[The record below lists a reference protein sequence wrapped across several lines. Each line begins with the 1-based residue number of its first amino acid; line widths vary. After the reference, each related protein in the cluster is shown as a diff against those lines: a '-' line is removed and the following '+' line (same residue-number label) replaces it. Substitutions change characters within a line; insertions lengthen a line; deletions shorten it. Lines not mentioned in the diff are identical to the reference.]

1 MMKDPLLPQP
11 PPTSLELDTKSFVD
25 LSEFSPTTFSP
36 TSECTSADGLLTAS
50 LLPTLSNTF
59 IFPNPGDDKSMHG
72 ASTGSISSRGTRPES
87 RYGGSRSDGRHYPG
101 YEWDGRSLKR
111 SLEQEIYVPPS
122 LSEGEGREKLE
133 HSCQRCCGRGIRDP
147 MATSSPAIDSAME
160 ETPISE
166 SRILNF
172 FLATSQIP
180 YIQPTATDLF
190 LGSIYTASALRLLF
204 QGISMTVL
212 QSSTL
217 VLSTEITIL
226 LSIICL
232 TSLTAW
238 FASAGRAMK
247 SGWAAWGCTVT
258 FRFLTTV
265 AGVYALLQLISVL
278 TIAFDLHSV
287 SQKVENITITVPSI
301 LERQHILDILVKL
314 QGHVSEYISTVER
327 DMISYVN
334 SNIDSGNVDEK
345 VMDRLEKL
353 YAGLVALGELDGG
366 VLGEVLKGLWGG
378 V

>member
-1 MMKDPLLPQP
+1 MIVSMYTHVRIMDIGGVG
-11 PPTSLELDTKSFVD
+11 SWHHS
-25 LSEFSPTTFSP
+25 
-36 TSECTSADGLLTAS
+36 DGWV
-50 LLPTLSNTF
+50 
-59 IFPNPGDDKSMHG
+59 GDDKSMHG
-72 ASTGSISSRGTRPES
+72 ASTESISSRGTRPES
-87 RYGGSRSDGRHYPG
+87 RYGGSKSDGRHYPG
-101 YEWDGRSLKR
+101 
-111 SLEQEIYVPPS
+111 
-122 LSEGEGREKLE
+122 
-133 HSCQRCCGRGIRDP
+133 
-147 MATSSPAIDSAME
+147 
-160 ETPISE
+160 
-166 SRILNF
+166 ILNF
-172 FLATSQIP
+172 FLATSRIP
-180 YIQPTATDLF
+180 HIQPTATDLF
-190 LGSIYTASALRLLF
+190 LGSMYTASALRLLF

-212 QSSTL
+212 RSSTI

-265 AGVYALLQLISVL
+265 AGGYALLQLIPVL
-278 TIAFDLHSV
+278 TTALDLHSV

-334 SNIDSGNVDEK
+334 SNIDSGNMDEK
-345 VMDRLEKL
+345 VMERLEKL
-353 YAGLVALGELDGG
+353 YAGLVALGELDGA

>member
-1 MMKDPLLPQP
+1 
-11 PPTSLELDTKSFVD
+11 
-25 LSEFSPTTFSP
+25 
-36 TSECTSADGLLTAS
+36 
-50 LLPTLSNTF
+50 
-59 IFPNPGDDKSMHG
+59 
-72 ASTGSISSRGTRPES
+72 
-87 RYGGSRSDGRHYPG
+87 
-101 YEWDGRSLKR
+101 
-111 SLEQEIYVPPS
+111 
-122 LSEGEGREKLE
+122 
-133 HSCQRCCGRGIRDP
+133 
-147 MATSSPAIDSAME
+147 ME

-172 FLATSQIP
+172 FLATSRIP
-180 YIQPTATDLF
+180 HIQPTVIDLF

-212 QSSTL
+212 QFSTL
-217 VLSTEITIL
+217 VLSTEVTIL

-265 AGVYALLQLISVL
+265 AGGYALLQLISVL
-278 TIAFDLHSV
+278 TTAFGLDSV
-287 SQKVENITITVPSI
+287 SQKVDNITITVPSI

-345 VMDRLEKL
+345 LMGRLEKL
-353 YAGLVALGELDGG
+353 YAGLVTLGELDGA